1 MSEMESHEAATNAAA
16 GGRFRWLDPLRA
28 AVRAHPALA
37 AIATL
42 VLLAAASALLRS
54 VQVGWVAGP
63 KVFMDELGYE
73 RMAQS
78 FAHTGHFALFGKGG
92 LAYSPLYPIVLSPIY
107 RLTSSAQTAYDWAK
121 VLNGILISLSVFP
134 VYAIAR
140 FVLPRGRSVG
150 VAAVSLIAP
159 LMLYASFEMSES
171 LAYPLFLVA
180 IWTMLRAIRRPSAG
194 SDALLLAA
202 IVLACAARLQLV
214 VLIPA
219 AITAIL
225 VVALLRPQEASS
237 RAQATRR
244 AVSGH
249 WLLFGTVALG
259 LVAFVARTAMNGG
272 NLPLAGRYSVVGTA
286 HASALRVFELFFQ
299 HLAELDFA
307 VAVIPFAAALLAGY
321 ALVRAGFP
329 RRPLIYAAVA
339 IASTFWLLVETAY
352 DAAAFDATSA
362 HPRHVTGPIDVPRIH
377 ERYLIYLVPLF
388 LVALFAALPLL
399 RSKIAPRRHVAIA
412 VVAGALPLLIPFGS
426 VINNT
431 SAVDSFAL
439 QPFARIVHGSLVP
452 IPHPT
457 LLIAILS
464 ALMAFGYFRASARPL
479 PSLAVSMTIV
489 ALLGLTGLEL
499 NRQITPISQRA
510 IGLPA
515 HNGWVDRAVGGS
527 SEVSVV
533 GGARVDPTA
542 LDETAFWNNSVTRVY
557 YTCSIAFGAGFGE
570 ELLTLDRSSGVLSTP
585 SGQISTRYAVV
596 PAAFHASGRVL
607 ARDPAGKL
615 VLVAPRGGE
624 LSIPAGSRRLLRCT
638 R

>member
-1 MSEMESHEAATNAAA
+1 MSKMESHEAATSGARARPF
-16 GGRFRWLDPLRA
+16 GLRDSLSA

-37 AIATL
+37 ATAAL
-42 VLLAAASALLRS
+42 VLLATASALLRS
-54 VQVGWVAGP
+54 VFVGWVAGP

-78 FAHTGHFALFGKGG
+78 FADTGHFALFGKGG
-92 LAYSPLYPIVLSPIY
+92 LAYSPLYPVVLSPIY
-107 RLTSSAQTAYDWAK
+107 RVTSSAQTAYDWAK
-121 VLNGILISLSVFP
+121 VLNGILVSLSVFP

-140 FVLPRGRSVG
+140 FVLPRGRAVG
-150 VAAVSLIAP
+150 VAGVSLLAP
-159 LMLYASFEMSES
+159 LMLYTSFEMSES

-180 IWTMLRAIRRPSAG
+180 IWTMLRAIRRPGAINDG
-194 SDALLLAA
+194 ILLAA

-214 VLIPA
+214 VLFPVA
-219 AITAIL
+219 VTAVL
-225 VVALLRPQEASS
+225 VVALLRPEEAPG

-244 AVSGH
+244 AVSRH
-249 WLLFGTVALG
+249 WLLFGTLAVG
-259 LVAFVARTAMNGG
+259 LVAFVARMAMNGG
-272 NLPLAGRYSVVGTA
+272 NLPLAGRYSVVGTS

-339 IASTFWLLVETAY
+339 TASTFWLLLETAY
-352 DAAAFDATSA
+352 DAAAFDATSN
-362 HPRHVTGPIDVPRIH
+362 HVSGPIDVPRIH

-388 LVALFAALPLL
+388 LVALFVALPLL
-399 RSKIAPRRHVAIA
+399 RSRIAPRRHIAIA
-412 VVAGALPLLIPFGS
+412 VVAGALPLLIPFGT

-439 QPFARIVHGSLVP
+439 QPFAKVVHGNLVP

-464 ALMAFGYFRASARPL
+464 GLMALGYFRASARPL
-479 PSLAVSMTIV
+479 PSLAVSMTVV
-489 ALLGLTGLEL
+489 ALLGLTGMEL
-499 NRQITPISQRA
+499 NRQITPISQQA
-510 IGLPA
+510 IGLPS
-515 HNGWVDRAVGGS
+515 HNDWVDRAVGSS

-557 YTCSIAFGAGFGE
+557 YTCSIAFGSGFGE
-570 ELLTLDRSSGVLSTP
+570 EQLTLDEASGALQGP
-585 SGQISTRYAVV
+585 AGPMKTRYAVV
-596 PAAFHASGRVL
+596 PTAFHIPGRL
-607 ARDPAGKL
+607 IARDRPGKL
-615 VLVAPRGGE
+615 VLIAPARE
-624 LSIPAGSRRLLRCT
+624 KLTMPADSRRFLRCT

>member
-1 MSEMESHEAATNAAA
+1 MSEMESHEAASSAPA
-16 GGRFRWLDPLRA
+16 GRRFGWLSPARD

-37 AIATL
+37 ATAAL
-42 VLLAAASALLRS
+42 VLLAAASALFRS
-54 VQVGWVAGP
+54 VAVGWVAGP

-78 FAHTGHFALFGKGG
+78 FAHTGHFSLFGKGG

-134 VYAIAR
+134 IYAIAR
-140 FVLPRGRSVG
+140 FVLSRGRSVG
-150 VAAVSLIAP
+150 VAGVSLLAP
-159 LMLYASFEMSES
+159 LMLYAGFEMSES

-194 SDALLLAA
+194 NDALMLAA
-202 IVLACAARLQLV
+202 IVLACGARLQLV
-214 VLIPA
+214 VLIPVA
-219 AITAIL
+219 VTAVL
-225 VVALLRPQEASS
+225 VVALLRPDGAPS
-237 RAQATRR
+237 RAQAVRH
-244 AVSGH
+244 AISGQ
-249 WLLFGTVALG
+249 WLLFGTLAVG
-259 LVAFVARTAMNGG
+259 LVAFVVRMVMNGG
-272 NLPLAGRYSVVGTA
+272 NLPLAGRYSVVGTS

-307 VAVIPFAAALLAGY
+307 VVVIPFAAALLAGY

-339 IASTFWLLVETAY
+339 TASTFWLLLETAY
-352 DAAAFDATSA
+352 DAAAFDATSNN
-362 HPRHVTGPIDVPRIH
+362 VSGPIDVPRIH

-399 RSKIAPRRHVAIA
+399 RSKIAPRRHIAIA
-412 VVAGALPLLIPFGS
+412 VVAGALPLLIPFS
-426 VINNT
+426 TVINNT
-431 SAVDSFAL
+431 SAVDSFSL
-439 QPFARIVHGSLVP
+439 QPFAKVVHGSLVQ

-489 ALLGLTGLEL
+489 ALLGLTGMEL
-499 NRQITPISQRA
+499 NRQITPISQKA

-515 HNGWVDRAVGGS
+515 HNDWVDRAVGGS
-527 SEVSVV
+527 SEVTVV

-542 LDETAFWNNSVTRVY
+542 LDETAFWNNSVTRVF
-557 YTCSIAFGAGFGE
+557 YTCSIAFGSGFGE
-570 ELLTLDRSSGVLSTP
+570 EQVTLDPTSYALQSPAGPV
-585 SGQISTRYAVV
+585 STRYAVV
-596 PAAFHASGRVL
+596 PAAFHLPGQL
-607 ARDPAGKL
+607 IARDRPGKL
-615 VLVAPRGGE
+615 VLIA
-624 LSIPAGSRRLLRCT
+624 PAGGKLTMPPTSRHLLRCT
-638 R
+638 P